1 MVVKLIKKCSV
12 LPAVCVSLA
21 WFASGC
27 SNSSTN
33 ESGSS
38 GATGSAA
45 AAPAK
50 DAPPPP
56 KSVKEY
62 YERNQAAKP
71 SPSNKATPTTK
82 GEPK

>member
-56 KSVKEY
+56 NSVKEF
-62 YERNQAAKP
+62 YERSQTAKTVP
-71 SPSNKATPTTK
+71 PGKATPKPK
-82 GEPK
+82 GVSK

>member
-27 SNSSTN
+27 SDSSTN

-45 AAPAK
+45 AAK

-56 KSVKEY
+56 NSVKEF
-62 YERNQAAKP
+62 YERSQTAKTVP
-71 SPSNKATPTTK
+71 PGKATPTTK
-82 GEPK
+82 GVSK

>member
-45 AAPAK
+45 AAPVK

-62 YERNQAAKP
+62 YERSQTAKSAPGQAAPK
-71 SPSNKATPTTK
+71 TK
-82 GEPK
+82 G

>member
-38 GATGSAA
+38 GATGSTA

-56 KSVKEY
+56 NSVKDY
-62 YERNQAAKP
+62 YERSQAAQP
-71 SPSNKATPTTK
+71 ASTGKATPTTK
-82 GEPK
+82 GVSK

>member
-12 LPAVCVSLA
+12 LSAVCVSLA

-27 SNSSTN
+27 MDSSTN

-38 GATGSAA
+38 GATGGAA

-50 DAPPPP
+50 DAGPPP
-56 KSVKEY
+56 KSVKDY
-62 YERNQAAKP
+62 YER
-71 SPSNKATPTTK
+71 SKAGNPPATK
-82 GEPK
+82 GATK